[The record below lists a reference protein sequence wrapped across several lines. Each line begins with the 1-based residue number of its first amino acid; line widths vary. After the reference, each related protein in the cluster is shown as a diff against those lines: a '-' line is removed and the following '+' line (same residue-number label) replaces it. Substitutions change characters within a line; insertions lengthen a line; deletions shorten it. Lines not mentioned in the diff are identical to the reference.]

1 VVVAFSIFEKSVAEA
16 GAVLAAL
23 VAAVVEPALVA
34 LVAVLAAAAECVGV
48 AAELSSSPQPARES
62 AAVISARSKTVGI
75 ILFMPRA

>member
-16 GAVLAAL
+16 GAVLAAF
-23 VAAVVEPALVA
+23 VAAVVEATLVA
-34 LVAVLAAAAECVGV
+34 LVAVLAAAECVGV

-62 AAVISARSKTVGI
+62 AAITSARSKTVGI